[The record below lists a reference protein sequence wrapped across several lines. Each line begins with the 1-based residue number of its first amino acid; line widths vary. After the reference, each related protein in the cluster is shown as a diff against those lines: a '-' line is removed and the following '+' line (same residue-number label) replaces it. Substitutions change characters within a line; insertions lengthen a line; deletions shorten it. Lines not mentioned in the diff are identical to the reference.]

1 MPLVAS
7 VFFVAMVSLL
17 GALYV
22 PAQEAQATH
31 AVADVG
37 ATSLLA
43 YRESVINYLNA
54 NPSFTGTVPD
64 ASLTFVWG
72 YWRDPRWTHVVSG
85 GALYVHEA
93 TANSPNT
100 SLLLDQL
107 YSKTASSFMVG
118 RNVSGTLVSAN
129 GFSTGVTVPV
139 AVPNGALL
147 IVGK

>member
-22 PAQEAQATH
+22 PAQQAQAAH

-54 NPSFTGTVPD
+54 TPGFTGTVPD
-64 ASLTFVWG
+64 ASLTFTWG
-72 YWRDPRWTHVVSG
+72 YQRDPRWTNVISG
-85 GALYVHEA
+85 GALYVYE
-93 TANSPNT
+93 TVANSPNT
-100 SLLLDQL
+100 SMMLDQL
-107 YSKTASSFMVG
+107 YQKTAKSFMVG
-118 RNVSGTLVSAN
+118 RNVSGVLVSAN
-129 GFSTGVTVPV
+129 GFSTGVTVPA
-139 AVPNGALL
+139 AVPNGAIL

>member
-22 PAQEAQATH
+22 PAQQAQAVQV
-31 AVADVG
+31 VADVG

-43 YRESVINYLNA
+43 YRESVINFLNA
-54 NPSFTGTVPD
+54 TPGFTGTVPD
-64 ASLTFVWG
+64 ASLTFIWG
-72 YWRDPRWTHVVSG
+72 YQRDLRWTNIVNG
-85 GALYVHEA
+85 GTLYVYEA

-100 SLLLDQL
+100 SLILDQL
-107 YSKTASSFMVG
+107 YRKTASSFMVG

-129 GFSTGVTVPV
+129 GFSTGVTVAA